1 LWAAQTGW
9 NSATPKGWHCTQGKM
24 AEKSGEAVDV
34 ELSAGQYL
42 ADVLTD
48 LGFVARDGMGGE
60 HALDWPVLWAY
71 GQATGAVAE
80 PWEYTAL
87 RDMSRAYL
95 TGRIEGADPLS
106 MPPAKR
112 GS

>member
-1 LWAAQTGW
+1 
-9 NSATPKGWHCTQGKM
+9 M
-24 AEKSGEAVDV
+24 AEKAGEAVEV

-42 ADVLTD
+42 ADALLD
-48 LGFVARDGMGGE
+48 LGCIARDGMDGE
-60 HALDWPVLWAY
+60 QVLDWPVLWAY
-71 GQATGAVAE
+71 GQATGAIAE

-106 MPPAKR
+106 MPPAR
-112 GS
+112 RDG